1 MGSTGKKRIHH
12 DPASFHYAA
21 TGGHEGKKDSP
32 RMHTN
37 VEANETRI
45 YKLGV
50 RGSELWNRFAG
61 LLYSASPVSSFAFT
75 ESTEIHREKRF

>member
-1 MGSTGKKRIHH
+1 MGLTGKRLIHH
-12 DPASFHYAA
+12 DPSSFHFDA

-45 YKLGV
+45 
-50 RGSELWNRFAG
+50 F
-61 LLYSASPVSSFAFT
+61 
-75 ESTEIHREKRF
+75 